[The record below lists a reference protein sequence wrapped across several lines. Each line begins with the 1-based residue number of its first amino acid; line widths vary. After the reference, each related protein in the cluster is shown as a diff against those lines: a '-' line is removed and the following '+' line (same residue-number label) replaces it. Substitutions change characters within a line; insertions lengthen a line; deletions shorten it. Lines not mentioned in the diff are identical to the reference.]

1 MEQYYRRKP
10 EARRISEVVVPTP
23 KFNKEK
29 ERNRNQEGREGGLS
43 FKID

>member
-10 EARRISEVVVPTP
+10 EALCISELDVPTP
-23 KFNKEK
+23 KFNKE
-29 ERNRNQEGREGGLS
+29 RGRNQEGREGGLS